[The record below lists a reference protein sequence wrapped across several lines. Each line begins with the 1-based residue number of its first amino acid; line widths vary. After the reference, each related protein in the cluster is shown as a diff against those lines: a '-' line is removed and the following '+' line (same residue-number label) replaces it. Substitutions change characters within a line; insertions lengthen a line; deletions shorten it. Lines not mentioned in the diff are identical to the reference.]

1 MTPLVQSSNIPPL
14 PPDGR
19 TDTREADTICENWLG
34 DMSKF
39 VIQSDHEAEKEK
51 PSGRIKF

>member
-1 MTPLVQSSNIPPL
+1 MTPVIDIPPL

-19 TDTREADTICENWLG
+19 TDMREADIICENWLG
-34 DMSKF
+34 DMSKL

-51 PSGRIKF
+51 PGGSIKR